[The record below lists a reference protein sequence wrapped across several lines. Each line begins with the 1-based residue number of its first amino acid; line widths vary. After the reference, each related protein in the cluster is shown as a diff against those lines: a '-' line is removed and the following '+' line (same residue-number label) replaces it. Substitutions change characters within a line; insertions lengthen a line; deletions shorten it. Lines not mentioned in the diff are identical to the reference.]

1 MRTGSDPVPDTATAT
16 GTRVGA
22 RVVRRRLAFAAG
34 PLVDALIHVLSFS
47 VSGGE
52 AGAVRSFQQTIVGP
66 VHGPVCLTAAPLI
79 RIKNVLAD
87 GSVGD
92 ERHRHFRGL
101 FRCIQ
106 RQTMLSW
113 SELGYA

>member
-79 RIKNVLAD
+79 RIKNVR
-87 GSVGD
+87 SVSSAIVIFNA
-92 ERHRHFRGL
+92 HFD
-101 FRCIQ
+101 
-106 RQTMLSW
+106 LSKGKQCCHGVN
-113 SELGYA
+113 SVTHDSV